1 VRNHVAFAALAA
13 LALLVAYPAFAQP
26 SDELKTLRKEVD
38 ALRDGQATI
47 LKELR
52 ELRGLLQGR
61 QAARPPEPQNV
72 VLSTAGA
79 PFLGDPNAKAT
90 LIDFSDYHCPFCARH
105 VSQTLP
111 QIVTEYVKTGKVKY
125 VFRDFPIESLHP
137 KAFKVHEAAYC
148 AGDQGKYWEIHG
160 RLFAN
165 RNLQAGPKD
174 LADHAQALGLDL
186 PSFQQ
191 CLDSG
196 KHAAKVRAALGEGQ
210 AAGVTGTPSFF
221 LGVTEPNDSKVK
233 AVRRIVG
240 AQPYAGFKEAIDG
253 LLSPQKP

>member
-1 VRNHVAFAALAA
+1 MRTHVAFAALAG

-26 SDELKTLRKEVD
+26 GDELKTLRKEVE

-52 ELRGLLQGR
+52 ELRGLLQER
-61 QAARPPEPQNV
+61 QAARPPELQNV
-72 VLSTAGA
+72 VLSTDGA
-79 PFLGDPNAKAT
+79 PFMGDPNAKVI
-90 LIDFSDYHCPFCARH
+90 LVEFSDYHCPYCARH
-105 VSQTLP
+105 SSQTLP

-137 KAFKVHEAAYC
+137 RAFKVHESAYC
-148 AGDQGKYWEIHG
+148 AGDQGKYWKMHG

-165 RNLQAGPKD
+165 RNLQAGPKE
-174 LADHAQALGLDL
+174 LADEAQAVGLDL

-196 KHAAKVRAALGEGQ
+196 KHAARIRTALADGQ
-210 AAGVTGTPSFF
+210 RAGVSGTPSFF
-221 LGVTEPNDSKVK
+221 LGATEPNDSRVK
-233 AVRRIVG
+233 ALRRLVG
-240 AQPYAGFKEAIDG
+240 AMPYASFKEAIDG
-253 LLSPQKP
+253 LLSSQKQ